1 MPWPGGTELLPI
13 ESHVFVL
20 VTTNN
25 TPLLPKNPKY
35 SPEKLQ
41 PGRIG
46 TGLCLFHKPRVMAGM
61 QRARARSRWQSRL
74 HIPESLSL
82 SSPLPCE
89 EGRMDSRM
97 ASPPARLERC
107 WKGQT
112 DDLGFPGP
120 HVDDNNPPNSLPAV
134 GWGGGDDSLRDEPA
148 PSQLNAHIC
157 FPECTSRQAPC
168 TLCP

>member
-1 MPWPGGTELLPI
+1 MMLWPGGTELLPI

-25 TPLLPKNPKY
+25 TLLLPKNPKY

-41 PGRIG
+41 AGRVG

-61 QRARARSRWQSRL
+61 QRACARSRWQSRL
-74 HIPESLSL
+74 HIPESLSFSL
-82 SSPLPCE
+82 SPSLRA
-89 EGRMDSRM
+89 GMDSRM
-97 ASPPARLERC
+97 ASPPAWMERY

-120 HVDDNNPPNSLPAV
+120 HVDDNNRPNSLPAV
-134 GWGGGDDSLRDEPA
+134 GWGGGDDSLRDEPT
-148 PSQLNAHIC
+148 PSKLNAHIC
-157 FPECTSRQAPC
+157 FAERTSRHAPR